1 MEKINKEYFKKY
13 FKGSCRELSKSR
25 KENVAV
31 IERLVLEETK
41 DEYIRLLENVI
52 MENNIKS
59 AKKIMGEYYEF
70 LIDYNESPAVKEE

>member
-13 FKGSCRELSKSR
+13 FKGSCRELAKSR

-31 IERLVLEETK
+31 IEKLVLEETK

-70 LIDYNESPAVKEE
+70 LVDYNESPA

>member
-13 FKGSCRELSKSR
+13 FKGSCRELAKSR

-31 IERLVLEETK
+31 IEKLVLEETK
-41 DEYIRLLENVI
+41 DEYIRLLESVI

-59 AKKIMGEYYEF
+59 AKGLMVEYYEF
-70 LIDYNESPAVKEE
+70 LVDYNESPSAKEE